1 MLQIDDGNMMEYL
14 MLAIGDPHIP
24 RRAKHIPEPI
34 LEKISELD
42 SSQSFDYS
50 FFTGDL
56 IDYQEFLE
64 FLTSHTKKEVY
75 VVMGNMDY
83 YAGNRDAPISRKLT
97 LEMGKNSRSKL
108 TIGLTHG
115 DQIQQRGN
123 HQQLEQLAKNN
134 NFDILIS
141 GHTHQEEVKLTKQG
155 VLLLNPG
162 SVTGAWSFI
171 ASGIPSFITLSIKT
185 TTNDI
190 TATLLQL
197 DQKRNELN
205 HTKFYYSFQ
214 DDRIHEK
221 YR

>member
-1 MLQIDDGNMMEYL
+1 

-24 RRAKHIPEPI
+24 RRAKCIPDPI
-34 LEKISELD
+34 LDKISELG
-42 SSQSFDYS
+42 SSQPFDYS

-64 FLTSHTKKEVY
+64 FLTNYTTEEVFM
-75 VVMGNMDY
+75 VIGNMDY

-134 NFDILIS
+134 DFNILIS
-141 GHTHQEEVKLTKQG
+141 GHTHQEEVKLTKRG

-171 ASGIPSFITLSIKT
+171 ASGIPSFITLLIKT
-185 TTNDI
+185 TTSEI
-190 TATLLQL
+190 TTTLFQL

-205 HTKFYYSFQ
+205 HTKSYYSFQ
-214 DDRIHEK
+214 DKRIHEK